1 MLCTNNVPI
10 LLEDNQ
16 DNDSLKEYED
26 TYKPNYYWAHKE
38 SQQFENLKK
47 FFQLEIL
54 IFLKFLLKKR
64 DS

>member
-47 FFQLEIL
+47 FFNWR
-54 IFLKFLLKKR
+54 F
-64 DS
+64 

>member
-47 FFQLEIL
+47 VFSIGDFDLFEVSS
-54 IFLKFLLKKR
+54 KKR